1 MREPLRPVPPVT
13 NTPNPCAGRTR
24 GHVSRRGHR
33 MSQSFIP
40 QGEKVDMVLNAL
52 EAGLDAALVAFAVP
66 EG

>member
-1 MREPLRPVPPVT
+1 
-13 NTPNPCAGRTR
+13 
-24 GHVSRRGHR
+24 